1 MLLWSILRPAIEVPR
16 GLCLYIPKT
25 RIWIWIERFA
35 TCLPPR
41 QRPQNRILNTH
52 LMEHALLLFSAQIA
66 AIVSVL
72 LLAVG
77 YLKTDPKDISARLF
91 FLLACGVV
99 CYVLNG
105 MTLSYIDPIF
115 RLNASNWGAL
125 LNLGSNATPGI
136 FMLYCYYL
144 FQEDKR
150 APVPFIILVVVQ
162 LLLEHLNYR
171 SYRPSPFL
179 SVDADGTFAQ
189 LLLGPIADLIQL
201 SFALLAVYWT
211 ARGWSSDLVE
221 SRRVLRWVIV
231 SVQGGLVLVIV
242 FLENYL
248 ISSDSPLYAEMHAAI
263 VYVIALIC
271 FTMVV
276 VMLKFDYVT
285 LGHVIRKVTPFV
297 PAPTLH
303 TEDALEAEV
312 KRFNKVFQEDR
323 IYREHGL
330 TIAHLAT
337 KLDLPEYRLR
347 ALINKHLGYRN
358 FNALLHEYRI
368 DDAGRM
374 LSDRTQRHLPV
385 LTIAL
390 TVGYQS
396 ITPFNNAFRQM
407 KGVTPTE
414 YRKKAL
420 QEG

>member
-1 MLLWSILRPAIEVPR
+1 MLPYAILRQAIEVPD
-16 GLCLYIPKT
+16 GLCLYNSQNANLK
-25 RIWIWIERFA
+25 
-35 TCLPPR
+35 
-41 QRPQNRILNTH
+41 NRILTKN
-52 LMEHALLLFSAQIA
+52 LMERALLLFSAQIA

-77 YLKTDPKDISARLF
+77 YLKTDPKDISARIF

-99 CYVLNG
+99 CYLLSG
-105 MTLSYIDPIF
+105 MTFSYIDPAY
-115 RLNASNWGAL
+115 RLNANNWGAL

-144 FQEDKR
+144 FQDGKR
-150 APVPFIILVVVQ
+150 VPLPFIILVVVQ

-171 SYRPSPFL
+171 SFRPSPFL
-179 SVDADGTFAQ
+179 SVAADGTLSQ
-189 LLLGPIADLIQL
+189 LLLGPITDLIQL
-201 SFALLAVYWT
+201 SFAVLAVYWT

-221 SRRVLRWVIV
+221 GRRLLRWIIV
-231 SVQGGLVLVIV
+231 SVQGGLLLVIV

-248 ISSDSPLYAEMHAAI
+248 VRSDSPLYEVVHALI
-263 VYVIALIC
+263 VYAIALIC

-285 LGHVIRKVTPFV
+285 LSRVIRKVTPFAAV
-297 PAPTLH
+297 PTLH
-303 TEDALEAEV
+303 TEDALEVEV

-323 IYREHGL
+323 VYREHGL
-330 TIAHLAT
+330 TIANLAS

-347 ALINKHLGYRN
+347 ALINKRLGYRN

-368 DDAGRM
+368 EDAGRM
-374 LSDRTQRHLPV
+374 LSDHTQRHLPV

-414 YRKKAL
+414 FRRNAL
-420 QEG
+420 QEV